1 MIQKRSRIKINTD
14 LAKIR
19 QAGKNPQEVQKEI
32 LEFFEKRGF
41 EYEEYVGY
49 LYQEEITQ
57 EKAQQIADE
66 LKECGLAKFVHDFY
80 VYDVDGKIVVM
91 EDGNKEHFR
100 PLLVKML
107 LILLVTLCSA
117 HSRIMLLP
125 LSLRFRGQSTSDMR

>member
-19 QAGKNPQEVQKEI
+19 QAGKNPQEVQKEL

-80 VYDVDGKIVVM
+80 VYDVDGKI
-91 EDGNKEHFR
+91 
-100 PLLVKML
+100 LLRENRNNEY
-107 LILLVTLCSA
+107 I
-117 HSRIMLLP
+117 
-125 LSLRFRGQSTSDMR
+125 

>member
-19 QAGKNPQEVQKEI
+19 QAGKNPQEVQKEL

-57 EKAQQIADE
+57 EN
-66 LKECGLAKFVHDFY
+66 
-80 VYDVDGKIVVM
+80 VDWRNLCMIFMFMMWMG
-91 EDGNKEHFR
+91 R
-100 PLLVKML
+100 LL
-107 LILLVTLCSA
+107 
-117 HSRIMLLP
+117 
-125 LSLRFRGQSTSDMR
+125 

>member
-19 QAGKNPQEVQKEI
+19 QAGKNPQEVQKEL

-41 EYEEYVGY
+41 EYEVHVGY
-49 LYQEEITQ
+49 LHQEEITR

-80 VYDVDGKIVVM
+80 VYDVDGKIVVLGD
-91 EDGNKEHFR
+91 ENKEYIFTINHKVIFDYLFKSSYM
-100 PLLVKML
+100 PV
-107 LILLVTLCSA
+107 
-117 HSRIMLLP
+117 
-125 LSLRFRGQSTSDMR
+125 

>member
-19 QAGKNPQEVQKEI
+19 QAGKNPQEVQKEL
-32 LEFFEKRGF
+32 LEFFTKRGF
-41 EYEEYVGY
+41 EYEVHVGY
-49 LYQEEITQ
+49 LYQEEITR

-91 EDGNKEHFR
+91 KDGNKEY
-100 PLLVKML
+100 
-107 LILLVTLCSA
+107 I
-117 HSRIMLLP
+117 
-125 LSLRFRGQSTSDMR
+125 

>member
-41 EYEEYVGY
+41 EYEEYVGQ

-91 EDGNKEHFR
+91 EDGNKEY
-100 PLLVKML
+100 
-107 LILLVTLCSA
+107 I
-117 HSRIMLLP
+117 
-125 LSLRFRGQSTSDMR
+125 